1 VIAEL
6 LDTALSLAGRGW
18 RVIPLRPGDK
28 RPAIRDWE
36 ARATTDPAR
45 IHRAWAAAEF
55 NIGIAC
61 GPSGLVVIDL
71 DLPKHGDPPPPRWAQ
86 PGIRDGLDVLAALA
100 DSHRAPVPVE
110 TYTVRTAS
118 GGEHLY
124 FGAPDRPVL
133 RNTTA
138 RLGWLVDT
146 RAAGGYVVAAGSRI
160 QDRRYGEILDLPP
173 ARLPAWISRLL
184 QHPDPPPAR
193 YGELVATVAR
203 RSRYAATAL
212 RGELDRVLAARPGT
226 RNHTLNAAAY
236 ALGQLTGAGLL
247 PTDLANDALSQ
258 AAAAVGLPPGEAA
271 ATNRSGLTAGSRH
284 PRRPPRSSA

>member
-1 VIAEL
+1 MTADL
-6 LDTALSLAGRGW
+6 LDAALSLAGRGW

-28 RPAIRDWE
+28 RPAIRNWE
-36 ARATTDPAR
+36 ARATTDPDR
-45 IHRAWAAAEF
+45 IHRAWTTAEF

-61 GPSGLVVIDL
+61 GPSGLVVIDQ
-71 DLPKHGDPPPPRWAQ
+71 DLPKHDDTPPPRWAQ

-100 DSHRAPVPVE
+100 ESHRAPVPVE

-124 FGAPDRPVL
+124 FAAPDAPVL

-160 QDRRYGEILDLPP
+160 RDRHYVEILDLPP
-173 ARLPAWISRLL
+173 AALPGWITGLL
-184 QHPDPPPAR
+184 EDREEPR
-193 YGELVATVAR
+193 VYYGELVATVAR
-203 RSRYAATAL
+203 RSRYTATAL
-212 RGELDRVLAARPGT
+212 RGELDRILAAKPGT

-236 ALGQLTGAGLL
+236 ALGQLTSAGLL
-247 PTDLANDALSQ
+247 PADLARDALTQ
-258 AAAAVGLPPGEAA
+258 AAAAIGLPPGEAT
-271 ATNRSGLTAGSRH
+271 ATIRSGLTAGSRH
-284 PRRPPRSSA
+284 PRRPAGTTT